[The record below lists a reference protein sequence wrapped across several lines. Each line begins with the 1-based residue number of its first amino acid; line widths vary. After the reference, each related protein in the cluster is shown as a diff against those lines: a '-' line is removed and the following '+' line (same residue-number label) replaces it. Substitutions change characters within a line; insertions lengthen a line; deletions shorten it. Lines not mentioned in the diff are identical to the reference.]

1 MRSGWWVAVV
11 GVVVIL
17 LKESMPSR
25 LQPAEASIT
34 RWVDANTREHSRMH
48 TDTSSHSDIDIRI
61 HVHNTEPARTSPP
74 EGHSH
79 THLSPPLLLA
89 SLRALF
95 RLISRRN
102 GRSKNTAWSSCY

>member
-1 MRSGWWVAVV
+1 MVRVV
-11 GVVVIL
+11 GCGGGSGGYTFK
-17 LKESMPSR
+17 KESMPSR

-79 THLSPPLLLA
+79 TLSPPAARLA
-89 SLRALF
+89 ARA
-95 RLISRRN
+95 
-102 GRSKNTAWSSCY
+102 AP